1 MKQLSMEWLA
11 EAFYEHLCQ
20 VATNEQRGQIIHEL
34 LSANNASPQ
43 LQSVAI
49 RLAMIH
55 AAEEGHPGRRSLFP
69 TTTTT
74 RTNRR
79 LN

>member
-1 MKQLSMEWLA
+1 MRLEWLA

-20 VATNEQRGQIIHEL
+20 IATKEQRGLIIHEL
-34 LSANNASPQ
+34 LSADGTSPQ

-55 AAEEGHPGRRSLFP
+55 AADDVPFRLRP
-69 TTTTT
+69 TTQ
-74 RTNRR
+74 TNRR